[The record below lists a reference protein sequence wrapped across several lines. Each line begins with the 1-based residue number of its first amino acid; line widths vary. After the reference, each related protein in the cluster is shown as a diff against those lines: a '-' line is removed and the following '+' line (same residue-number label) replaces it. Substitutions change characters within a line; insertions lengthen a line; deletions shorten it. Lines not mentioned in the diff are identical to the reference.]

1 MVSGYTVRRS
11 PRARHVRLR
20 MERDGQLVVVLPEGA
35 AEGEAARAVRELG
48 PWVARRREALAAAA
62 RELAVE
68 PGTVPFLDER
78 LAVVAEPGRRRV
90 HRRDDELLVP
100 AGPDCGPAVE
110 RWYRRQARAEAVD
123 RLGEACA
130 ALGVSHGPV
139 SIRDQRSRWGSCASS
154 GAISLNWRL
163 MLAPSGVFGYVA
175 WHEACHLVVADH
187 SPRFWNLLES
197 HLPGYREPRQWLSS
211 YGTALSLP
219 PL

>member
-1 MVSGYTVRRS
+1 
-11 PRARHVRLR
+11 
-20 MERDGQLVVVLPEGA
+20 MERDGELVVVLPEGV
-35 AEGEAARAVRELG
+35 AEQEADRAVRELA

-68 PGTVPFLDER
+68 PGTVPILDER

-90 HRRDDELLVP
+90 HRSGDELLVP
-100 AGPDCGPAVE
+100 AGPQAGTAVE
-110 RWYRRQARAEAVD
+110 RWYRRQARAEAQA
-123 RLGEACA
+123 RLAQACS

-139 SIRDQRSRWGSCASS
+139 SIRDQRSRWGSCSSS

-163 MLAPSGVFGYVA
+163 MLAPSAVFGYVA

-197 HLPGYREPRQWLSS
+197 HLPGYRGPRDWLRR

-219 PL
+219 QLGP